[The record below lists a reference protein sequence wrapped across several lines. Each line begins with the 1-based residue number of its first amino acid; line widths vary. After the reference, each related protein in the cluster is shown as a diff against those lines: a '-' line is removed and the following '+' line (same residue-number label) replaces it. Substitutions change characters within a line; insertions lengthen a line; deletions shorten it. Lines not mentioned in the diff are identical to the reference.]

1 MRLRPAVFEDQRAV
15 LRVVEAVLRELGLWE
30 EHKGRGLE
38 DLLALPASYEGGA
51 FLVLED
57 RGKVVGCGGLM
68 PLDADT
74 AAVQRMYF
82 LPSYRGRGLGRKLL
96 EALLERAR
104 KLGFRDAVLETSP
117 RFYEAIALYDRLGF
131 EPVVSPCGGCC
142 NVRMARAL

>member
-1 MRLRPAVFEDQRAV
+1 MRLRPAAFEDQRAV

-82 LPSYRGRGLGRKLL
+82 LPAYRGRGLGRKLL
-96 EALLERAR
+96 EALLARAKR
-104 KLGFRDAVLETSP
+104 LGFADAVLETSP
-117 RFYEAIALYDRLGF
+117 RFYEAISLYFRLGF
-131 EPVVSPCGGCC
+131 KPVVSACGGCC